1 MRRLLAWLAGVA
13 LIGCVG
19 DSTSTDGG
27 TDATTNDVVVETGM
41 DAAAQDVA
49 MEAAKEAGPACNTSM
64 PFRAPVLVPGVNTAS
79 NEISCSLSPD
89 ELDIYWLG
97 PARRGRGGFNLF
109 YANRASAL
117 STFGVNTQ
125 LTALDAPPSNELSIF
140 IYPNQLTVIF
150 DSDRPGGLG
159 KRDLY
164 LATRASPLVAFSAP
178 GNITALNSSGD
189 DKEAY
194 LTGDGTQIFFGSTRA
209 GGTVVNDPGD
219 IWEASATGSS
229 FGTPTNVSEI
239 NTPFWEAFPV
249 LSSDGLT
256 IYWASL
262 RTDGGA
268 LGGFDIWTATRA
280 SESALF
286 ANPATVPSLNT
297 AQDDVPTWL
306 SADGCHI
313 YLYSARPGI
322 GEADLYVASRPQ

>member
-1 MRRLLAWLAGVA
+1 M
-13 LIGCVG
+13 
-19 DSTSTDGG
+19 
-27 TDATTNDVVVETGM
+27 
-41 DAAAQDVA
+41 
-49 MEAAKEAGPACNTSM
+49 
-64 PFRAPVLVPGVNTAS
+64 
-79 NEISCSLSPD
+79 
-89 ELDIYWLG
+89 
-97 PARRGRGGFNLF
+97 
-109 YANRASAL
+109 
-117 STFGVNTQ
+117 NTQ

-256 IYWASL
+256 IYGDRPFPQHGARRCADVAQRGRVSHLSLQCATRNWRSGSL
-262 RTDGGA
+262 RGV
-268 LGGFDIWTATRA
+268 
-280 SESALF
+280 S
-286 ANPATVPSLNT
+286 ATVNNL
-297 AQDDVPTWL
+297 
-306 SADGCHI
+306 
-313 YLYSARPGI
+313 
-322 GEADLYVASRPQ
+322 GETEIHLAA